1 MHRSFACGNVPI
13 IANSKNSAT
22 KQFALIPES
31 LFKAGDSTDL
41 AKKIDFW
48 IEHEDYR
55 KEMEIKYS
63 QSAEKYRLKDSIKKM
78 EEMFEDA
85 IRECK

>member
-1 MHRSFACGNVPI
+1 M
-13 IANSKNSAT
+13 
-22 KQFALIPES
+22 PES
-31 LFKAGDSTDL
+31 LFKAGDSSDL
-41 AKKIDFW
+41 ANKIDFW
-48 IEHEDYR
+48 IDNETYR

-63 QSAEKYRLKDSIKKM
+63 QSAEKYRLKDNIKKM